1 MRNCIALVAAVGC
14 VALVGCGERTAKFD
28 GPTVDKF
35 VGKVV
40 HNGKPV
46 AFPDGEE
53 VSLKLFHEKGQSFGI
68 PLKPDGAFE
77 IGWMPVGKYSVT
89 LIREKQEGGR
99 KGAPNMFSVPGGMTI
114 EDGKT
119 EYTVD
124 LGKSWKL

>member
-1 MRNCIALVAAVGC
+1 MRNWISVVAAVAF
-14 VALVGCGERTAKFD
+14 VALTGCDDRTAKFD

-40 HNGKPV
+40 HNGNPV
-46 AFPDGEE
+46 KFPDGEE

-68 PLKPDGAFE
+68 PLKPDGTFE

-89 LIREKQEGGR
+89 LIREKHEGGR
-99 KGAPNMFSVPGGMTI
+99 KGAPNMYSVPGGMTI
-114 EDGKT
+114 EDKKT
-119 EYTVD
+119 DYSVD